1 MNNME
6 VRIKPGTL
14 YGAVTPPPS
23 KSQAHRLIICAA
35 LAEGE
40 SVIRNV
46 AFSQDINATLS
57 CVSALGAKWTDLGE
71 GTIKI
76 NGVGGKEFSGEL
88 PFLDCGESGSTLR
101 FFIPVAL
108 AVAGG
113 AEFTGRGRLM
123 QRPQKPYFDLFDE
136 MGIEYEQKGDIL
148 KVRGKLRAGQYRLP
162 GNVSSQFFTGLLFAL
177 PLLDGDSEIIPTTE
191 LESLDYIRMTI
202 QAQELAGL
210 KPRRLED
217 GSFAVSG
224 QSYQPMNVSVEA
236 DWSQAGFWY
245 AAKTLGNNVEICGMS
260 SVSLQGDKRIA
271 DFAELLSRDG
281 DVVIDVSQCPDLV
294 PPLAAMAAVRK
305 GDCRITGAARLRIK
319 ESDRLATVT
328 AALNAMGAK
337 VEEFPEELLIHGVD
351 KLRGGANIDCCNDHR
366 IAMMCAMVATRCQGG
381 DTVLLGAECVR
392 KSYPD
397 FWQVYREMGGSINAV
412 NVGQ

>member
-1 MNNME
+1 M
-6 VRIKPGTL
+6 
-14 YGAVTPPPS
+14 
-23 KSQAHRLIICAA
+23 ICAA

-46 AFSQDINATLS
+46 AFSQDIRATLG
-57 CVSALGAKWTDLGE
+57 CVSALGAKWTDLGRGVIQIE
-71 GTIKI
+71 GI
-76 NGVGGKEFSGEL
+76 GGKEYRGEL
-88 PFLDCGESGSTLR
+88 PRLDCGESGSTLR
-101 FFIPVAL
+101 FFLPIAL

-113 AEFTGRGRLM
+113 AVFTGRGRLM
-123 QRPQKPYFDLFDE
+123 QRPQKPYFDLFDG
-136 MGIEYEQKGDIL
+136 MGIEYEQKGDVL
-148 KVRGKLRAGQYRLP
+148 KVKGRLRAGQYRLP

-177 PLLDGDSEIIPTTE
+177 PLLDGKSEMIPTTE

-210 KPRRLED
+210 EPPGRENSGFVVK
-217 GSFAVSG
+217 G
-224 QSYQPMNVSVEA
+224 QSYRPMEVSVEA

-245 AAKTLGNNVEICGMS
+245 AARALGSDVEICGMS
-260 SVSLQGDKRIA
+260 DASLQGDKRIA
-271 DFAELLSRDG
+271 EFARLLSREG
-281 DVVIDVSQCPDLV
+281 DAEIDVSQCPDLV

-328 AALNAMGAK
+328 AALNALGAK
-337 VEEFPEELLIHGVD
+337 VEEYPEELLIHGVD
-351 KLRGGANIDCCNDHR
+351 VLRGGAVINCCNDHR
-366 IAMMCAMVATRCQGG
+366 IAMMCAVAATRCRGG

-397 FWQVYREMGGSINAV
+397 FWQVYRELGGDMDV
-412 NVGQ
+412 LDLGE

>member
-1 MNNME
+1 MN
-6 VRIKPGTL
+6 VRIRPGRL
-14 YGAVTPPPS
+14 RGAVTPPPS
-23 KSQAHRLIICAA
+23 KSQAHRLMICAA

-46 AFSQDINATLS
+46 AFSQDIRATLG
-57 CVSALGAKWTDLGE
+57 CVSALGAKWTDLGRGVIQIE
-71 GTIKI
+71 GI
-76 NGVGGKEFSGEL
+76 GGKEYRGEL
-88 PFLDCGESGSTLR
+88 PRLDCGESGSTLR
-101 FFIPVAL
+101 FFLPIAL

-113 AEFTGRGRLM
+113 AVFTGRGRLM
-123 QRPQKPYFDLFDE
+123 QRPQKPYFDLFDG
-136 MGIEYEQKGDIL
+136 MGIEYEQKGDVL
-148 KVRGKLRAGQYRLP
+148 KVKGRLRAGQYRLP

-177 PLLDGDSEIIPTTE
+177 PLLDGKSEMIPTTE

-210 KPRRLED
+210 EPPGRENGGFVVK
-217 GSFAVSG
+217 G
-224 QSYQPMNVSVEA
+224 QSYRPMEVSVEA

-245 AAKTLGNNVEICGMS
+245 AARALGSDVEICGMS
-260 SVSLQGDKRIA
+260 DASLQGDKRIA
-271 DFAELLSRDG
+271 EFARLLSREG
-281 DVVIDVSQCPDLV
+281 DAEIDVSQCPDLV

-328 AALNAMGAK
+328 AALNALGAK
-337 VEEFPEELLIHGVD
+337 VEEYPEELLIHGVD
-351 KLRGGANIDCCNDHR
+351 VLRGGAVIDCCNDHR
-366 IAMMCAMVATRCQGG
+366 IAMMCAVAATRCRGG

-397 FWQVYREMGGSINAV
+397 FWQVYRELGGDMDVLDMGE
-412 NVGQ
+412 